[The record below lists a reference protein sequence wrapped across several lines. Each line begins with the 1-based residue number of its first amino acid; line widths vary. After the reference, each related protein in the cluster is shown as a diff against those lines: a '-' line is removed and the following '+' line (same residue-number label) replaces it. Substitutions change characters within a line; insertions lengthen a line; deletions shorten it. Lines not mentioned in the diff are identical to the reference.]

1 MISAQPNTLITLSY
15 NGRRQRSSL
24 SDPNYGLMQTTYNAF
39 GSENIHYLH
48 TDHTSTTLS
57 TGLGSWTAITNE
69 TGAKVDEQS
78 YDACSVKL
86 DFWECSEPKGLVEQI
101 PPKARRREGNRR
113 SPYTWRNSG
122 LWQTPRYDRG
132 FTGHEHL
139 DGFQLINMNGRMYDP
154 VIGRFM
160 SPDPVL
166 QFPNF
171 TQGLNP
177 YSYVL
182 NNPLRY
188 TDPSGYSLV
197 GQLAAIGASIAFSGG
212 NPFAAAAI
220 YASVMTVD
228 YVIERK
234 FKINIGQIFEYY
246 TQTFVVTTIQTGG
259 SLVIGGI
266 IGNVD
271 KLGREI
277 LRATAHGVFNGT
289 MRMAQGGKPAWLM
302 PVRQV

>member
-1 MISAQPNTLITLSY
+1 MASPQLA
-15 NGRRQRSSL
+15 RQIA
-24 SDPNYGLMQTTYNAF
+24 Y
-39 GSENIHYLH
+39 
-48 TDHTSTTLS
+48 
-57 TGLGSWTAITNE
+57 
-69 TGAKVDEQS
+69 
-78 YDACSVKL
+78 
-86 DFWECSEPKGLVEQI
+86 
-101 PPKARRREGNRR
+101 
-113 SPYTWRNSG
+113 
-122 LWQTPRYDRG
+122 G
-132 FTGHEHL
+132 FTGHEQL
-139 DGFQLINMNGRMYDP
+139 DLFKLVNMNGRMYDP

-220 YASVMTVD
+220 YASIMTVD
-228 YVIERK
+228 YIIERK

-271 KLGREI
+271 KLGRE
-277 LRATAHGVFNGT
+277 LMRATAHGVFNGT
-289 MRMAQGGKPAWLM
+289 MRMAQGGKFEHGFLSGFACAEQFC
-302 PVRQV
+302 VIFVK